1 LSSNKAKRGD
11 GLNKGYF
18 ISLEGGEGAGKS
30 TQNKRIVDWLTGQG
44 KTVVETREPGG
55 TEVSE
60 QIRQVLLDTRNAG
73 LNATAEL
80 LMLFAARS
88 QLVSE
93 VILPA
98 LREGKIIVC
107 DRFADASYAYQGGGR
122 QLGAETV
129 AIVEQLVLGD
139 LQPDLTLLFDIPVEL
154 GMTRVAGR
162 GEADRFEVESLRF
175 FKRVRNAYLARARAN
190 PQRFRVIDASQDE
203 DNVWQQ
209 LETFLRAEL
218 DL

>member
-1 LSSNKAKRGD
+1 M
-11 GLNKGYF
+11 NKGFF

-30 TQNKRIVDWLTGQG
+30 TQNKRIVDWLSTQG
-44 KTVVETREPGG
+44 RNVVETREPGG
-55 TEVSE
+55 TVVSE

-80 LMLFAARS
+80 LLMFAARS

-93 VILPA
+93 IILPA
-98 LREGKIIVC
+98 LGEGKVIVC

-122 QLGAETV
+122 QLGAEAV
-129 AIVEQLVLGD
+129 AIVEQLVLDD
-139 LQPDLTLLFDIPVEL
+139 LQPDLTLLFDVPVEL

-162 GEADRFEVESLRF
+162 GEADRFEVESVRF
-175 FKRVRNAYLARARAN
+175 FERVRNAYLERAKAN
-190 PQRFRVIDASQDE
+190 PQRFRIIDASQDE
-203 DNVWQQ
+203 DSVWQQ
-209 LETFLRAEL
+209 VEAVLRAEL

>member
-1 LSSNKAKRGD
+1 MIAVK
-11 GLNKGYF
+11 KGFF

-30 TQNKRIVDWLTGQG
+30 TQLERIVEWLSGHG
-44 KTVVETREPGG
+44 KTVVEAREPGG
-55 TEVSE
+55 TVVSE

-80 LMLFAARS
+80 LLMFAARS
-88 QLVSE
+88 QLVQE

-98 LREGKIIVC
+98 LADGKVVVC

-129 AIVEQLVLGD
+129 ATVERLVLKD
-139 LQPDLTLLFDIPVEL
+139 LQPDLTLLFDIPVET
-154 GMTRVAGR
+154 GMQRVSGR
-162 GEADRFEVESLRF
+162 GDADRFEVESIRF
-175 FKRVRNAYLARARAN
+175 FERVRNAYLERAVAH
-190 PQRFRVIDASQDE
+190 PQRFRVIDASQDQQR
-203 DNVWQQ
+203 VWQQ
-209 LETFLRAEL
+209 VKAVLKTGL

>member
-1 LSSNKAKRGD
+1 MSVKNGF
-11 GLNKGYF
+11 F

-30 TQNKRIVDWLTGQG
+30 TQHRRIVEWLTSQG
-44 KTVVETREPGG
+44 KTVVEAREPGG
-55 TEVSE
+55 TPVSE

-80 LMLFAARS
+80 LLMFAARS
-88 QLVSE
+88 QLVQE

-98 LREGKIIVC
+98 LAEGHVIVC

-129 AIVEQLVLGD
+129 SKVEQLVLKG
-139 LQPDLTLLFDIPVEL
+139 LQPDLTLLFDIPVEQ

-162 GEADRFEVESLRF
+162 GAADRFEVESVRF
-175 FKRVRNAYLARARAN
+175 FERVRAAYHERATAN
-190 PQRFRVIDASQDE
+190 PQRFRVIDASQDQE
-203 DNVWQQ
+203 QVWQQ
-209 LETFLRAEL
+209 VETVLKAGL
-218 DL
+218 SL

>member
-1 LSSNKAKRGD
+1 MAKGF
-11 GLNKGYF
+11 F

-30 TQNKRIVDWLTGQG
+30 TQNRRIVEWLKDRG

-55 TEVSE
+55 TFVSE

-80 LMLFAARS
+80 LMMFAARS
-88 QLVSE
+88 QLVQE

-98 LREGKIIVC
+98 LEEDKVVVC

-129 AIVEQLVLGD
+129 GIVEQLVLKG
-139 LQPDLTLLFDIPVEL
+139 LQPDLTLLFDVPVEV
-154 GMTRVAGR
+154 GMNRVASR
-162 GEADRFEVESLRF
+162 GEADRFEIESLRF
-175 FKRVRNAYLARARAN
+175 FERVRRAYLERAAVN
-190 PQRFRVIDASQDE
+190 PVRFRVIDASLDE
-203 DNVWQQ
+203 TQVWEQV
-209 LETFLRAEL
+209 RAVL
-218 DL
+218 QAGLGS